1 MRAAHVIDESH
12 YALELHD
19 AEYEVIV
26 LALKF
31 LESAYT
37 LSPNKAAIA
46 KGIRLQL
53 EGCKR

>member
-1 MRAAHVIDESH
+1 MRAAHIIDESH
-12 YALELHD
+12 YQLELHD
-19 AEYEVIV
+19 AEFDV
-26 LALKF
+26 LVTALKF

-46 KGIRLQL
+46 KGMRLQL

>member
-37 LSPNKAAIA
+37 LSPQKAAIA